1 MGFSRMTLASKLRLL
16 TTGAVLLT
24 TVLVLGVA
32 VYRAITDSFERLSRK
47 GETLAHMVAQN
58 SEFAVYTQNPGALR
72 QITQS
77 LRADSEVAYVRF
89 VAGSGRQLFA
99 ETLLDGYRL
108 PPQPSTA
115 GSRHEDGTSLQVLT
129 QENGTRVVEVVV
141 PVGGA
146 AEGGGLLSG
155 DVMSQASPDQ
165 AAGLLQL
172 GLSEELTRRELQGF
186 LRDAALAAVVVALVG
201 VLLANFLV
209 RRISAPISK
218 LVGATEAVARGEL
231 NAQIE
236 AGGPDEI
243 GVLATSFR
251 GMLERLRAYRSEV
264 EEYQRGLERKVEE
277 RTSQL
282 EATTREARDL
292 ARQAEEA
299 SRAKSQFLA
308 NMSHEIRTP
317 MNGVVGMTQLLLKT
331 SLNGQQQRY
340 AETVRVSA
348 ESLLNVINDI
358 LDFSKV
364 EAGKLE
370 LEVLEF
376 DLRETV
382 ESVCDLLAQRAHD
395 KGLEVVTVVDDEVP
409 DALVGDAGRLR
420 QVVMNLVGNAI
431 KFTDSGEVTVRV
443 KLLEE
448 QTEGALLEFEVRDT
462 GIGISAEALPR
473 LFQAFVQADGSTTRK
488 YGGTG
493 LGLAIS
499 KQIVGLMGGE
509 ISAQSTPGV
518 GSSFRFSARFP
529 RQTGAV
535 AQRAARRAELQGK
548 RTLVVDDN
556 ATNREVLARSLQ
568 ASGMAVTCAAD
579 GPSALR
585 LALDAAAR
593 GIPYELAILDM
604 MMPGMDGLQL
614 ARAIRGSPE
623 LPAMG
628 LLLLTSVGGQG
639 EPEEARRA
647 GVDAYLTKPIRQVQL
662 LDCLVS
668 MIGRNPARPQTE
680 EPLRVHD
687 GIAAPGAHILVVDDN
702 VVNRAVIVGMLEAY
716 ECRTIEAANGQEA
729 VSRVREGEFDLV
741 FMDCQMPV
749 LDGFEA
755 TAEIRRF
762 EIGQGRRRVPIVALT
777 ASALKGERERCL
789 AAGMDDYL
797 SKPVRQSELGQAISR
812 WVRESAAAG
821 GNGNDN
827 RQGKGKNGNGVGE
840 NGNGAG
846 HDQASAPAK
855 QRSAAAV
862 LDHSVI
868 DAIRAMPNQ
877 RSGDPLSRLIGIYL
891 QHTPTAIQQLRVAVD
906 AGQCPDA
913 QRIAHTIKS
922 SSGMLGA
929 TGLAELLAEAE
940 AAGRASSHSDLTRL
954 VTVIESEYQE
964 VHKALSQLLPSGANG

>member
-1 MGFSRMTLASKLRLL
+1 
-16 TTGAVLLT
+16 
-24 TVLVLGVA
+24 
-32 VYRAITDSFERLSRK
+32 
-47 GETLAHMVAQN
+47 MVAQN
-58 SEFAVYTQNPGALR
+58 SEFAVYTQNPGALS
-72 QITQS
+72 QIAQS
-77 LRADSEVAYVRF
+77 LKADSEVAYVRF
-89 VAGSGRQLFA
+89 VSGNGRQLFA
-99 ETLLDGYRL
+99 ATLLEDYRL
-108 PPQPSTA
+108 PPQPSATA
-115 GSRHEDGTSLQVLT
+115 TKPGDEARVRVVT

-146 AEGGGLLSG
+146 SDGGGLLSG
-155 DVMSQASPDQ
+155 DVMSQSSPEQ

-172 GLSEELTRRELQGF
+172 GISEELTRRELQGF
-186 LRDAALAAVVVALVG
+186 LRDATLAAVVVALVG
-201 VLLANFLV
+201 VLLANLMV

-218 LVGATEAVARGEL
+218 LVAATQAVARGQL
-231 NAQIE
+231 DAQIE
-236 AGGPDEI
+236 AGGRDEI

-251 GMLERLRAYRSEV
+251 GMLERLRAYRVEV

-331 SLNGQQQRY
+331 SLNPQQQRY

-370 LEVLEF
+370 LEVLDF

-395 KGLEVVTVVDDEVP
+395 KGLELVTVVDDRVP

-420 QVVMNLVGNAI
+420 QILMNLLGNAI
-431 KFTDSGEVTVRV
+431 KFTETGEVTVRV
-443 KLLEE
+443 NLLEQE
-448 QTEGALLEFEVRDT
+448 AAGPLLEFEVRDS

-509 ISAQSTPGV
+509 ISAQSTLGA
-518 GSSFRFSARFP
+518 GSSFRFTARFA
-529 RQTGAV
+529 RQSGPAE
-535 AQRAARRAELQGK
+535 QRAARRAELQGK

-585 LALDAAAR
+585 LALEAAAR
-593 GIPYELAILDM
+593 GTPYQLGILDM

-647 GVDAYLTKPIRQVQL
+647 GVDAYLTKPIRQGQL
-662 LDCLVS
+662 LDCLVT
-668 MIGRNPARPQTE
+668 MLGRNGVRLHAE
-680 EPLRVHD
+680 EPLHHSEGFV
-687 GIAAPGAHILVVDDN
+687 APGANILVVDDN
-702 VVNRAVIVGMLEAY
+702 VVNRAVIIGMLEAY
-716 ECRTIEAANGQEA
+716 ECRTAEAGNGQEA
-729 VSRVREGEFDLV
+729 LVRVRETTFDLV

-762 EIGQGRRRVPIVALT
+762 ETKHGRRRVPIVALT

-797 SKPVRQSELGQAISR
+797 SKPVRQSELGQTICR
-812 WVRESAAAG
+812 WVEVRPPAAA
-821 GNGNDN
+821 
-827 RQGKGKNGNGVGE
+827 NGNGTSHGNG

-846 HDQASAPAK
+846 HSPPAVAPSKGAS
-855 QRSAAAV
+855 AAV

-868 DAIRAMPNQ
+868 DAIRAMPSQ
-877 RSGDPLSRLIGIYL
+877 RSGDALSRLVGIYL
-891 QHTPTAIQQLRVAVD
+891 QHTPAAIQQLRVAVD
-906 AGQCPDA
+906 QGLCPES

-929 TGLAELLAEAE
+929 TRLAELLAEAE
-940 AAGRASSHSDLTRL
+940 AAGRASSQSDLTRL
-954 VTVIESEYQE
+954 ITVIEAEYHE
-964 VHKALSQLLPSGANG
+964 VHQALTDLLPTSADA